1 MENRTQRILLKL
13 PLALALLGS
22 LNGFA
27 MADQNKPL
35 IAPDVKPVAVDESL
49 IDEENFELTLFAG
62 MLSIEDFESSA
73 LYGARLTYHLSEAV
87 FLEGSYGVAEAGKT
101 SYEKLAP
108 VLLLSDSDRDYSY
121 YSANLGWNVFPGEV
135 FFGRN
140 FLTDTSYA
148 MNTNFYLTGGVGS
161 TDFAGDSR
169 FTINF
174 GAGFQ
179 VLMTDWL
186 ALHFDVR
193 EHFYDIDVLGEKK
206 TSFNNEASLGLS
218 FFF

>member
-1 MENRTQRILLKL
+1 MENRTQRILLT
-13 PLALALLGS
+13 LALLGS
-22 LNGFA
+22 LNGVA
-27 MADQNKPL
+27 LAEQDKPL
-35 IAPDVKPVAVDESL
+35 IEPDVKPIPVDESL
-49 IDEENFELTLFAG
+49 IDSENFELGAFAG
-62 MLSIEDFESSA
+62 LLSIEDFESSA
-73 LYGARLTYHLSEAV
+73 LYGVRLTYHLSEAL

-108 VLLLSDSDRDYSY
+108 VTLLSDDDRDYSY
-121 YSANLGWNVFPGEV
+121 YSGNLGWNVFPGEV

-148 MNTNFYLTGGVGS
+148 MNTNFYLVGGVGS
-161 TDFAGDSR
+161 TKFAGDSR
-169 FTINF
+169 FTVNF

>member
-1 MENRTQRILLKL
+1 MENRTQRIFLT
-13 PLALALLGS
+13 LALLVS
-22 LNGFA
+22 LNGVAFA
-27 MADQNKPL
+27 EQDKPL
-35 IAPDVKPVAVDESL
+35 IEPDVKPVPVDESL
-49 IDEENFELTLFAG
+49 IDEENFELGAFTG
-62 MLSIEDFESSA
+62 ILSIEDFESSP
-73 LYGARLTYHLSEAV
+73 LYGARLTYHLSEAL
-87 FLEGSYGVAEAGKT
+87 FLEGTYAVAEGGET

-108 VLLLSDSDRDYSY
+108 VDLLSDDDREYSY
-121 YSANLGWNVFPGEV
+121 YSANLGWNMFPGEV
-135 FFGRN
+135 FLGRN

-148 MNTNFYLTGGVGS
+148 MNTNFYLVGGVGS
-161 TDFAGDSR
+161 TEFAGDSR
-169 FTINF
+169 FTVNF

-179 VLMTDWL
+179 VLMTDWM

>member
-1 MENRTQRILLKL
+1 MENRTQRILLTL
-13 PLALALLGS
+13 LLLGG
-22 LNGFA
+22 LNGFTL
-27 MADQNKPL
+27 ADEDKPL
-35 IAPDVKPVAVDESL
+35 IEPDVKPIAVGESL
-49 IDEENFELTLFAG
+49 IDEENFELGAFYG
-62 MLSIEDFESSA
+62 MLSIEDFESSP
-73 LYGARLTYHLSEAV
+73 LYGARLTYHLSEAL
-87 FLEGSYGVAEAGKT
+87 FIEGSYGVAEAGET
-101 SYEKLAP
+101 SFEKLAP
-108 VLLLSDSDRDYSY
+108 VQLLSDDDRDYSY

-140 FLTDTSYA
+140 FLTDTSFA
-148 MNTNFYLTGGVGS
+148 MNTNFYLVGGVGS

-169 FTINF
+169 FTVNF

-179 VLMTDWL
+179 VLMTDWM

-193 EHFYDIDVLGEKK
+193 EHFFDIDVLGEKK